1 MSYEQVQISIV
12 RSGNIENAEIFFK
25 RENLCTLK
33 IIFLNQQQ
41 YEVTD
46 YDLFSCFCHL
56 REHFPDILFL
66 CKGAKENVYPSR
78 MSRDMSGGLM
88 AYECSIGKHASR
100 ENLVGIFDFEDKD
113 ITSPEKQRRYYLNWI
128 ESLQK

>member
-12 RSGNIENAEIFFK
+12 RSDNIENAEIFFK

-41 YEVTD
+41 YEVTE

-66 CKGAKENVYPSR
+66 FVKAQKKMYILPVCQETCQ
-78 MSRDMSGGLM
+78 GG
-88 AYECSIGKHASR
+88 
-100 ENLVGIFDFEDKD
+100 
-113 ITSPEKQRRYYLNWI
+113 
-128 ESLQK
+128 